1 MAKKILVSYD
11 FSKLELLN
19 VRIQNLASDPASPVE
34 GQLYWNTAS
43 KYPAVH
49 NGTSFI
55 NLLSRANHTGTQ
67 TWSTLTATPTTLAG
81 YGISDAAPS
90 SHVGTGGTSHSNVV
104 AGGAAGFMTGA
115 DKTKLDGVATGA
127 TANATDAALR
137 DRSTHTGT
145 QLAATISDFNTAVR
159 TNSLTQ
165 MAAPTA
171 DLSHGG
177 FKATNMA
184 DGVAATDGAT
194 YGQLLSISNGTDW
207 KASVRV
213 LAIANVATLS
223 GLQTIDGVTLVA
235 NDRIALVGQTTASA
249 NGIYVVQSGAW
260 ARSTDADG
268 NSEVTPGMAFFIEE
282 GTTYADSQWRLT
294 TNGAIVV
301 GTTSL
306 VFAQIGAGVSYTN
319 GTGMQ
324 LAGNVF
330 SIDTAI
336 VARKYAQTIG
346 DNAATSITVTHG
358 LNTLDVQVQVVLV
371 STGETV
377 ECDVTRGTTT
387 QVTLGFAVAPAL
399 NAYRVIVQG

>member
-67 TWSTLTATPTTLAG
+67 AWSTLTGTPTTLAG
-81 YGISDAAPS
+81 YSISDAVPS
-90 SHVGTGGTSHSNVV
+90 SHVGSGGAQHADVI
-104 AGGAAGFMTGA
+104 AGGASGFMTGTQA
-115 DKTKLDGVATGA
+115 TKLAGIAIGA
-127 TANATDAALR
+127 TANDTDANLKAR
-137 DRSTHTGT
+137 ANHTGT
-145 QLAATISDFNTAVR
+145 QLASTISDFNTAVR

-194 YGQLLSISNGTDW
+194 YGQLMSVSNGTDW

-213 LAIANVATLS
+213 ISATNVALS
-223 GLQTIDGVTLVA
+223 GLLTIDGVTLVA
-235 NDRIALVGQTTASA
+235 NDRVALVGQTTASQ
-249 NGIYVVQSGAW
+249 NGIYVAASGAW
-260 ARSTDADG
+260 TRSVDADG
-268 NSEVTPGMAFFIEE
+268 NSEVTPGMAFFVEE

-294 TNGAIVV
+294 TNGSIVV

-306 VFAQIGAGVSYTN
+306 AFAQIGAASSYTN
-319 GTGMQ
+319 GTGIA

-330 SIDTAI
+330 SIDTA
-336 VARKYAQTIG
+336 VVVRKFAQTIG

-377 ECDVTRGTTT
+377 ECDVSRGTTT

>member
-67 TWSTLTATPTTLAG
+67 AWSTLTGTPTTLAG
-81 YGISDAAPS
+81 YSISDAVPS
-90 SHVGTGGTSHSNVV
+90 SHVGSGGAQHADVI
-104 AGGAAGFMTGA
+104 AGGASGFMTGTQA
-115 DKTKLDGVATGA
+115 TKLAGIAIGA
-127 TANATDAALR
+127 TANDTDANLKAR
-137 DRSTHTGT
+137 ANHTGT
-145 QLAATISDFNTAVR
+145 QLASTISDFNTAVR

-194 YGQLLSISNGTDW
+194 YGQLMSVSNGTDW

-213 LAIANVATLS
+213 ISTTNVALS
-223 GLQTIDGVTLVA
+223 GLLTIDGVTLVA
-235 NDRIALVGQTTASA
+235 NDRVALVGQTTASQ
-249 NGIYVVQSGAW
+249 NGIYVAASGAW
-260 ARSTDADG
+260 TRSVDADG
-268 NSEVTPGMAFFIEE
+268 NSEVTPGMAFFVEE

-294 TNGAIVV
+294 TNGSIVV

-306 VFAQIGAGVSYTN
+306 AFAQIGAASSYTN
-319 GTGMQ
+319 GTGIA

-330 SIDTAI
+330 SIDTA
-336 VARKYAQTIG
+336 VVVRKFAQTIG

-377 ECDVTRGTTT
+377 ECDVSRGTTT

>member
-67 TWSTLTATPTTLAG
+67 AWSTLTGTPTTLAG
-81 YGISDAAPS
+81 YSISDAVPS
-90 SHVGTGGTSHSNVV
+90 SHVGSGGAQHADVI
-104 AGGAAGFMTGA
+104 AGGASGFMTGTQA
-115 DKTKLDGVATGA
+115 TKLAGIAIGA
-127 TANATDAALR
+127 TANDTDANLKAR
-137 DRSTHTGT
+137 ANHTGT
-145 QLAATISDFNTAVR
+145 QLASTISDFNTAVR

-194 YGQLLSISNGTDW
+194 YGQLMSVSNGTDW

-213 LAIANVATLS
+213 ISTTNVALS
-223 GLQTIDGVTLVA
+223 GLLTIDGVTLVA
-235 NDRIALVGQTTASA
+235 NDRVALVGQTTASQ
-249 NGIYVVQSGAW
+249 NGIYVAASGAW
-260 ARSTDADG
+260 TRSVDADG

-294 TNGAIVV
+294 TNGSIVV

-306 VFAQIGAGVSYTN
+306 AFAQIGAASSYTN
-319 GTGMQ
+319 GTGIA

-330 SIDTAI
+330 SIDTA
-336 VARKYAQTIG
+336 VVVRKFAQTIG

-377 ECDVTRGTTT
+377 ECDVSRGTTT

>member
-67 TWSTLTATPTTLAG
+67 AWSTLISTPTTLAG
-81 YGISDAAPS
+81 YGITDATPS
-90 SHVGTGGTSHSNVV
+90 SHVGTGGAAHANVI

-145 QLAATISDFNTAVR
+145 QLASTISDFNTAVR

-294 TNGAIVV
+294 TNGTIVV

-306 VFAQIGAGVSYTN
+306 AFAQIGAAVSYTN
-319 GTGMQ
+319 GTGLS

-330 SIDTAI
+330 SIDTA
-336 VARKYAQTIG
+336 VVTRKYAQTIG

>member
-55 NLLSRANHTGTQ
+55 NLLSRANHIGTQ
-67 TWSTLTATPTTLAG
+67 AWSTLTGTPTTLSG
-81 YGISDAAPS
+81 YGISDATPS
-90 SHVGTGGTSHSNVV
+90 THVGSGGAAHANVV

-127 TANATDAALR
+127 TANATDASLR
-137 DRSTHTGT
+137 DRATHTGT
-145 QLAATISDFNTAVR
+145 QLASTISNFDTQVR
-159 TNSLTQ
+159 TNRLDQ

-171 DLSHGG
+171 AVALNAQKITGL
-177 FKATNMA
+177 A
-184 DGVAATDGAT
+184 DGTAATDAAT
-194 YGQLLSISNGTDW
+194 YGQLQSIANGTDW
-207 KASVRV
+207 KNSVRV
-213 LAIANVATLS
+213 LSNTNVAALS
-223 GLQTIDGVTLVA
+223 GLLTIDGVTLV
-235 NDRIALVGQTTASA
+235 NGDRVALVGQTTASA
-249 NGIYVVQSGAW
+249 NGIYVAATGAW
-260 ARSTDADG
+260 SRSTDADG
-268 NSEVTPGMAFFIEE
+268 ANEITPGMAFFVEE

-294 TNGAIVV
+294 TNGTITV

-306 VFAQIGAGVSYTN
+306 SFGQIGAGTSYTA
-319 GTGMQ
+319 GTGIT
-324 LAGNVF
+324 LAGSVF
-330 SIDTAI
+330 SIDAAVVT
-336 VARKYAQTIG
+336 RKYAANIG
-346 DNAATSITVTHG
+346 DGSATSITVTHG

-377 ECDVTRGTTT
+377 ECDVTRGSTT
-387 QVTLGFAVAPAL
+387 QVTLGFATAPTS
-399 NAYRVIVQG
+399 NQYRVIVQG

>member
-19 VRIQNLASDPASPVE
+19 VRIQNLAADPASPVE
-34 GQLYWNTAS
+34 GQLYWNTTS

-67 TWSTLTATPTTLAG
+67 AWSTLISTPTTLAG
-81 YGISDAAPS
+81 YGITDATPS
-90 SHVGTGGTSHSNVV
+90 SHVGAGGTAHANVI
-104 AGGAAGFMTGA
+104 AGSAAGFMTGA
-115 DKTKLDGVATGA
+115 DKTKLDGIASGA
-127 TANATDAALR
+127 TANSTDAQLR

-159 TNSLTQ
+159 ANSLTQ

-171 DLSHGG
+171 DLQHGG

-184 DGVAATDGAT
+184 DGVLATDGAT
-194 YGQLLSISNGTDW
+194 YGQLLNISNGTDW

-213 LAIANVATLS
+213 LAISNVATLS

-235 NDRIALVGQTTASA
+235 NDRIALVGQTTASS
-249 NGIYVVQSGAW
+249 NGIFVAQSGAW
-260 ARSTDADG
+260 TRATDADG
-268 NSEVTPGMAFFIEE
+268 NTEVTPGMAFFVEE
-282 GTTYADSQWRLT
+282 GTVYADSQWRLT

-306 VFAQIGAGVSYTN
+306 QFAQIGAASSYTN
-319 GTGMQ
+319 GAGVLLT
-324 LAGNVF
+324 GNVF
-330 SIDTAI
+330 SIDPAVVT
-336 VARKYAQTIG
+336 RKYAQTIG
-346 DNAATSITVTHG
+346 DNSATSITVTHG

-377 ECDVTRGTTT
+377 ECDVTRGSTT
-387 QVTLGFAVAPAL
+387 QVTLGFAIAPAL
-399 NAYRVIVQG
+399 NAYRVLVQG